1 MLAEFFILAKIL
13 QDTGWNANPGGDMKI
28 SNDQLDAL
36 LRQQEQAAGAA
47 RKQSGKSGGF
57 EAALAE
63 QLGISDGNGA
73 PAAAPLPPGAQAGLI
88 SRMLL
93 DNAEENSA
101 LNPDEDL
108 LQEAFN
114 QASGTLDLWDSY
126 VNALGKPGAG
136 QSLRDAYSLLQGIG
150 DKVADLKQGTSGV
163 RGQNPGF
170 DSLLNELEIMTTTE
184 KFKFN
189 RGDYNV

>member
-1 MLAEFFILAKIL
+1 
-13 QDTGWNANPGGDMKI
+13 MKI
-28 SNDQLDAL
+28 NNEQLDAL
-36 LRQQEQAAGAA
+36 LRQQDQAAGAA
-47 RKQSGKSGGF
+47 RKQPGKGGGF

-63 QLGISDGNGA
+63 QLGLGSGNGA
-73 PAAAPLPPGAQAGLI
+73 PAAAPLPPGAQTGLI
-88 SRMLL
+88 GRMLL
-93 DNAEENSA
+93 GNAEETSA
-101 LNPDEDL
+101 LNPDEAL

-126 VNALGKPGAG
+126 VDALGKPGAG
-136 QSLRDAYSLLQGIG
+136 ESLRDAYSLLQGIDG
-150 DKVADLKQGTSGV
+150 KVAELKQGTVGV

-170 DSLLNELEIMTTTE
+170 DSLLNELEILTATE

>member
-1 MLAEFFILAKIL
+1 
-13 QDTGWNANPGGDMKI
+13 MKI
-28 SNDQLDAL
+28 NSEQLDAL

-47 RKQSGKSGGF
+47 RKQSGKAGGF

-63 QLGISDGNGA
+63 QLGIGSGNGA
-73 PAAAPLPPGAQAGLI
+73 PAAAPLPPGAQTGLI
-88 SRMLL
+88 SQMLL
-93 DNAEENSA
+93 GNVEENSA
-101 LNPDEDL
+101 VNPDEDL
-108 LQEAFN
+108 LREAFD
-114 QASGTLDLWDSY
+114 QASGTLDMWDSY

-136 QSLRDAYSLLQGIG
+136 ESLRDAYSLLQGIDG
-150 DKVADLKQGTSGV
+150 RVTELKQGTAGV
-163 RGQNPGF
+163 RGRSPGF